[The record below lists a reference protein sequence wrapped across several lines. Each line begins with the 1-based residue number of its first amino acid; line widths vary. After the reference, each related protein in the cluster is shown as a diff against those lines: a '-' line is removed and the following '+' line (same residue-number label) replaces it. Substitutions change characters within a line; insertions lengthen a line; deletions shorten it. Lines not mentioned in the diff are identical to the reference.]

1 MKVDRT
7 KLKKTPTEAVSI
19 QSLPV
24 FFHFGKKFF
33 AVSSLILIFQ
43 TYHHLHIYNVVK

>member
-19 QSLPV
+19 QKYGL
-24 FFHFGKKFF
+24 FFSFWKK
-33 AVSSLILIFQ
+33 S
-43 TYHHLHIYNVVK
+43 

>member
-19 QSLPV
+19 QKFAL
-24 FFHFGKKFF
+24 FFHFSKLAYNLFTKY
-33 AVSSLILIFQ
+33 V
-43 TYHHLHIYNVVK
+43 TTCIYKVQ